1 MYVLCIHFLPKK
13 MAFQTH
19 PILSQPFHSPALV
32 RPNKDHSKTTAEDG
46 SERPA
51 EDAKTAN
58 GGENTA
64 ETGDK

>member
-1 MYVLCIHFLPKK
+1 